1 MKQSS
6 RSKVD
11 PFIVMDVMEQAR
23 ALESSGKNIVH
34 MEVGQPSSPALTK
47 ARSKVISGI
56 KSDTLGYT
64 VALGLPELRQKISL
78 LYGKWYNIDLD
89 PSRVVITA
97 GSSAAFIL
105 SFISLFEAGDKVGVT
120 EPGYPSYRQILKSLS
135 INPVGLP
142 TSKDNRHIP
151 KLEGQN
157 LNGAIIASPANPT
170 GSILSKGSLTSL
182 INECVDQKI
191 SFISDEIY
199 HGLHYDFSCTSALE
213 ISDDVYVINSFSKY
227 FSMTGWRI
235 GWMIVPKSHVRL
247 IERLAQNLFI
257 CAPHASQIAAL
268 GALESIDEAETLKG
282 VYKVNRDLL
291 LNSLSKLGLELE
303 AEPDGGFYLYLN
315 VASKTNNSLALAQD
329 ILVTAGVALTPGID
343 FDPKRGNTTIRIS
356 FARDTIEIKEGI
368 DRLARYFSE
377 LE

>member
-105 SFISLFEAGDKVGVT
+105 SFISLFEAGDRVGVT

-151 KLEGQN
+151 RLEGHN

-182 INECVDQKI
+182 INECIDQKI

-329 ILVTAGVALTPGID
+329 ILVTVGVALTPGID
-343 FDPKRGNTTIRIS
+343 FDPNRGNTTIRIS

-368 DRLARYFSE
+368 DRLTRYFSE